1 MGLNLGDIIK
11 QVVVPAAISYAM
23 PAANPFLVGAAT
35 GGIGSLLGGGKPKDA
50 LQAALIG
57 GASSGISQAFM
68 PPQTSPT
75 GEQMFAK
82 TSDAA
87 RNQVMNQQFQK
98 QAQPIAKTFTGEML
112 QSIGAAGEGEKG
124 NMLFRLLNTQ
134 MGEGIAAGLVAQL
147 LAGDDDEDTISEF
160 DRREFGAGGPGGQL
174 GGINYAQ
181 MADGGEANFP
191 RRNGG
196 IDPSEGSGTKDDV
209 PAMLMAGEFVMT
221 RDAVKGAGNGNLRQ
235 GIQRMYDMMDDL
247 ERKA

>member
-11 QVVVPAAISYAM
+11 QVVVPAAVSYAM

-75 GEQMFAK
+75 GEQMLPK
-82 TSDAA
+82 K
-87 RNQVMNQQFQK
+87 NVYGPPPPPP
-98 QAQPIAKTFTGEML
+98 AQPIAKTFTGEML

-174 GGINYAQ
+174 GGINYAK